1 MDLIT
6 IPVPGG
12 SAEAYVARPESG
24 SGPGVLL
31 FMDAIGVRP
40 ALAAMADRIA
50 SWGYVVLVPNVF
62 HRSGTVEQVGPHAD
76 LRAPGEREKFFG
88 EAMPRIG
95 ELTTDLA
102 LPDIDAYLETL
113 HGLDGVTGEHVGV
126 LGYCMG
132 ARLAIRAATS
142 HPDEVVACA
151 GFHGGGLVTGALGLD
166 RRRRTLDRRQ
176 PGRPPRRRTGRRRQ
190 SLPGRWLPRG
200 WLPRGWLPRGRTPYR
215 RTGRH
220 GDAGWHRLGPWG
232 PRWRHG
238 WSARRDHPQHR
249 RGRGALG

>member
-6 IPVPGG
+6 ITVPGG
-12 SAEAYVARPESG
+12 SAEAYVARPVSG

-40 ALAAMADRIA
+40 RLAEMADRIA

-62 HRSGTVEQVGPHAD
+62 HRSGTASEVAPHTD
-76 LRAPGEREKFFG
+76 LRQPGEREAFFG
-88 EAMPRIG
+88 QAMPRIRA
-95 ELTTDLA
+95 LTTDLA
-102 LPDIDAYLETL
+102 LADIDAYLETL

-151 GFHGGGLVTGALGLD
+151 GFHGGGLVTGDDDSPHLQIPSARAEFAFGHADNDGSMPPEAVATLGETLAASGLTVTNEVYEGAAHGYSMADTSMYDEAAAERSFAVLEALFA
-166 RRRRTLDRRQ
+166 RTLR
-176 PGRPPRRRTGRRRQ
+176 
-190 SLPGRWLPRG
+190 
-200 WLPRGWLPRGRTPYR
+200 
-215 RTGRH
+215 
-220 GDAGWHRLGPWG
+220 
-232 PRWRHG
+232 
-238 WSARRDHPQHR
+238 
-249 RGRGALG
+249 